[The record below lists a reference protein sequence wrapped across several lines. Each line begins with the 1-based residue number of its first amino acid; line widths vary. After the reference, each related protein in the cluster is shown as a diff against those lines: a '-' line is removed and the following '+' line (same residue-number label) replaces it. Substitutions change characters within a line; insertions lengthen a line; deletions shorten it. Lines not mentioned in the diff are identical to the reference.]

1 MARPHS
7 SPASRRLTIPA
18 QGLTELYEQHRS
30 SLVGYL
36 YRLLGQRELAE
47 DLSQETFLRA
57 WQRWN
62 RPAPPE
68 EARAW
73 LYRVATNL
81 AYDELRRRRRR
92 PGERLPADELL
103 ESDTARSQ
111 LQQVDDRDL
120 VARLLGTLRPDVAAL
135 LVGQFAQD
143 QTLHELAR
151 RFGRPEGTVKSTI
164 SRARARLRLTFE
176 PLI

>member
-7 SPASRRLTIPA
+7 SPASRRLIVPA
-18 QGLTELYEQHRS
+18 QVWTELYEQHRS

-57 WQRWN
+57 WQRWK

-68 EARAW
+68 EGRAW

-81 AYDELRRRRRR
+81 AYDELRRRRRH
-92 PGERLPADELL
+92 GERLLADEHL
-103 ESDTARSQ
+103 ESDAARSQ
-111 LQQVDDRDL
+111 LQQIDDREL
-120 VARLLGTLRPDVAAL
+120 VARLMATLRPDVAAL

-143 QTLHELAR
+143 QPLHELAR
-151 RFGRPEGTVKSTI
+151 RFGRPEGTIKSTI
-164 SRARARLRLTFE
+164 SRARVRLRLTFE